1 MTVSRPGS
9 RAKSKDRA
17 RAERPG
23 GTRRLLALPAAFA
36 AALAAFALLPIA
48 HENDTLRASIL
59 GASGL
64 LLAAIAVLWAVSRTR
79 RLAIEVSL
87 RPQHYVQAF
96 AHTSILVYWGWY
108 WPEVYRMAP
117 LIVAQL
123 VFAYAF
129 DMLLNWCRRD
139 VYQFG
144 FGPFPIILSTNL
156 FLWFRHDW
164 FYLQFLMVAVGF
176 AAKDLIRWHKEG
188 RLTHVFNPSSFSL
201 SVFSI
206 AMVLTGHTAW
216 TWGPDIALTQFAPPQ
231 MYLFLFLI
239 ALPGQF
245 FFGVTTMTMSAV
257 LTTYLLGLAWFSVTG
272 TYFFIDTYIPIAVFL
287 GMQLL
292 FTDPSTS
299 PRTELGRIMF
309 GVIYG
314 ASVFVLYD
322 VLARIGV
329 PTFYDKLLPVPV
341 MNLCIKGIDAL
352 ARSPRL
358 RWIDPSQLGSSLAPR
373 RRNLAYISIWASAF
387 VLLSA
392 VDGVGDSH
400 PGHRVPF
407 WQNACRE
414 GKTNG
419 CKSFELIARTY
430 CDDGSGWACN
440 ELGILR
446 AGKEPAAES
455 TTTVFQQACGLGFVQ
470 GCQNVTAA
478 VAGTEY
484 RHGPARLADY
494 PVVLRHG
501 KGALPQMSPIDT
513 YTLACDQGWMEGC
526 QDLGAAYMVADGT
539 ARDPGRAGTLFD
551 KACRAGLASSCSNL
565 GLMYYKADGV
575 PRDEARGLA
584 LLKQSCEMG
593 FSNGC
598 RWLAEA
604 NQNGL

>member
-1 MTVSRPGS
+1 MAVSRPG
-9 RAKSKDRA
+9 RRERELAA
-17 RAERPG
+17 RRV
-23 GTRRLLALPAAFA
+23 LAMPAAFA
-36 AALAAFALLPIA
+36 AALAAFALLPA
-48 HENDTLRASIL
+48 ARENDTLRASIL

-64 LLAAIAVLWAVSRTR
+64 LLAAIAALWAVSRKR

-87 RPQHYVQAF
+87 RPQHYVQAC
-96 AHTSILVYWGWY
+96 AHTSIFLYWGWY
-108 WPEVYRMAP
+108 WPPVYAMAP
-117 LIVAQL
+117 LIAAQL

-129 DMLLNWCRRD
+129 DMLLQWSRRD
-139 VYQFG
+139 EYQLG
-144 FGPFPIILSTNL
+144 FGPFPIIFSTNL

-164 FYLQFLMVAVGF
+164 FYLQFLMIAVGF
-176 AAKDLIRWHKEG
+176 AAKDLIRWRKEG

-206 AMVLTGHTAW
+206 VLILTGHTSW
-216 TWGPDIALTQFAPPQ
+216 TWGPDIAITQFNPPQ

-257 LTTYLLGLAWFSVTG
+257 LTTYLLGLAWFGVTG
-272 TYFFIDTYIPIAVFL
+272 TYYFIDTYIPIAVFL
-287 GMQLL
+287 GMHLL
-292 FTDPSTS
+292 FTDPSTA

-309 GVIYG
+309 GMIYG
-314 ASVFVLYD
+314 ASVFALYD
-322 VLARIGV
+322 ILGRLGV
-329 PTFYDKLLPVPV
+329 PTFYDKLLPVPL
-341 MNLCIKGIDAL
+341 MNLCIKGIDSL

-358 RWIDPSQLGSSLAPR
+358 QWIDPARLGVSLAPR
-373 RRNLAYISIWASAF
+373 RRNLAYISIWATAF

-392 VDGVGDSH
+392 ADGVGDSH

-419 CKSFELIARTY
+419 CESFELITRTY

-446 AGKEPAAES
+446 AAKEPAGEATKAAFE
-455 TTTVFQQACGLGFVQ
+455 QACGRGFVQ
-470 GCQNVTAA
+470 GCQNLTAA
-478 VAGTEY
+478 ATGTGY
-484 RHGPARLADY
+484 RHGAARLVDY
-494 PVVLRHG
+494 PVVLRSG
-501 KGALPQMSPIDT
+501 KGALPPMTPIET

-526 QDLGAAYMVADGT
+526 QDLGAAYMVAEGT
-539 ARDPGRAGTLFD
+539 SRDPGRAVALFD

-575 PRDEARGLA
+575 PGDKARGLA
-584 LLKQSCEMG
+584 LLKQSCDMG

-604 NQNGL
+604 NDKGL